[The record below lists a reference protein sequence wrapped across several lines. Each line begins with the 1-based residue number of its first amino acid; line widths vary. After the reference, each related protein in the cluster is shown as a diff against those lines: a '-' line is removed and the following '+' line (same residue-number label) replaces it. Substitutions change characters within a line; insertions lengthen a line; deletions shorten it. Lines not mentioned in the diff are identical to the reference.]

1 MKKIIKTKRNWGS
14 PSLLPKRLLFIDG
27 VTRSGKSMIGP
38 VVSSFTKT
46 YPMQFQTILDNLMP
60 IYKQKS
66 IRHDVLTSMLNF
78 YFNQNIYNLNISR
91 QINLR
96 KNDLNSLVND
106 KNYKEYLKNL
116 NIEDGD
122 YIIEKIKKKNHTLV
136 YQTHDL
142 LSMVHELNKLNY
154 PYKLIYVYRNPID
167 NIFSFFKRYQLR
179 LSSKSND
186 VYNIDNPRIFQMMIK
201 TNNKLL
207 PYYTRNYEKKFLKL
221 NFLEKVVFYYLF
233 SIKNSIKS
241 YKKLSKIQK
250 KKILLIQYD
259 SFAQNVNFEIKKLTN
274 FLNVKKT
281 IHTKK
286 ILKKNNLPRKIGK
299 NDRNY
304 KLDIIKKNINSDLF
318 KEVLKIIKKYEPSK
332 IFE

>member
-1 MKKIIKTKRNWGS
+1 
-14 PSLLPKRLLFIDG
+14 
-27 VTRSGKSMIGP
+27 
-38 VVSSFTKT
+38 
-46 YPMQFQTILDNLMP
+46 
-60 IYKQKS
+60 
-66 IRHDVLTSMLNF
+66 
-78 YFNQNIYNLNISR
+78 
-91 QINLR
+91 
-96 KNDLNSLVND
+96 
-106 KNYKEYLKNL
+106 
-116 NIEDGD
+116 
-122 YIIEKIKKKNHTLV
+122 
-136 YQTHDL
+136 
-142 LSMVHELNKLNY
+142 
-154 PYKLIYVYRNPID
+154 
-167 NIFSFFKRYQLR
+167 
-179 LSSKSND
+179 
-186 VYNIDNPRIFQMMIK
+186 MIK

-299 NDRNY
+299 NYRDY

-318 KEVLKIIKKYEPSK
+318 KEVLKMIKKYEQSK
-332 IFE
+332 IF